1 MWCLKIG
8 IDPPI
13 MAISRG
19 KIMSRYQ
26 VWEYPI
32 LRQSQEDWCGESFDL
47 AVRLAVEK
55 GNCFTLRFE

>member
-1 MWCLKIG
+1 MRMWCLKIG

-32 LRQSQEDWCGESFDL
+32 LRQSQEDWSQW
-47 AVRLAVEK
+47 
-55 GNCFTLRFE
+55 